1 MALYDWFVCCW
12 LQGMVL
18 LMPGMFIIG
27 RASSIT
33 LLYIGLVLFS
43 FGKS

>member
-1 MALYDWFVCCW
+1 ML
-12 LQGMVL
+12 L

-33 LLYIGLVLFS
+33 MLYVGLVLFS
-43 FGKS
+43 FGKLQEVLMEAAEPL